1 MIATIKGHN
10 IITKYFTDN
19 SIILDLGANKG
30 VFASEIN
37 RLTGAKVVSIEPFK
51 ENFDLIPQNGDI
63 KKMNVAVSDK
73 AKQYYLLINENS
85 ESNSLTEV
93 KPQAGLYSVVE
104 GLTFQQILDINK
116 LSVIDLVKMDI
127 EGAEIGVIKS
137 IDLGQLK
144 NIKQITIEFHDF
156 IKGGPVSRKDVL
168 DICKL
173 LKGAGFSMIK
183 FSPRS
188 HKDVLFLNRA
198 AFGKSD
204 IFKASTIYKIKYW
217 IALTYSKL
225 TNGDL

>member
-10 IITKYFTDN
+10 IITKYLTGD
-19 SIILDLGANKG
+19 SMILDLGANKG
-30 VFASEIN
+30 VFANEIN

-51 ENFDLIPQNGDI
+51 ENFDLIPQKGNI
-63 KKMNVAVSDK
+63 KKMNVAVSDQ

-85 ESNSLTEV
+85 ESNSLTHI
-93 KPQAGLYSVVE
+93 KPQSGLFSIVE
-104 GLTFQQILDINK
+104 GLTFQQILDSNK
-116 LSVIDLVKMDI
+116 LSIIDLVKMDI

-137 IDLGQLK
+137 IDPEVLK
-144 NIKQITIEFHDF
+144 DIKQITIEFHDF
-156 IKGGPVSRKDVL
+156 IKGGSVSRRDVL
-168 DICKL
+168 DICNI
-173 LKGAGFSMIK
+173 LKAAGFSMIK

-188 HKDVLFLNRA
+188 YKDVLFLNRTV
-198 AFGKSD
+198 FSKSD